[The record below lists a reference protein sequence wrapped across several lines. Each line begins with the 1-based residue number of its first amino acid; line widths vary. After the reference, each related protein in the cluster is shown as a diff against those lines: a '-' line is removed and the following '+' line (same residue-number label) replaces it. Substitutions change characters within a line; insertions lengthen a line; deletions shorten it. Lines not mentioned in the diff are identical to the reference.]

1 MESLCWDDL
10 RVLLAVH
17 RAGSLLGAGRS
28 LRLSTSTTGR
38 RLAALEAAVGEKL
51 VHRTQV
57 GTQLA
62 PAALPLVRLAQELEH
77 GLRARQRDKQL
88 VAGTIRI
95 SVPDG
100 MAVLVAQALLAV
112 QYQHPGI
119 DLELMGENRMVD
131 VAKREADMAIRLVR
145 STSNLVVERRLATLR
160 FSLFASADYV
170 QRHLPEGLL
179 RKADASK
186 HPFVG
191 LDTRWKGLPHEQWM
205 VALGATRF
213 AFRSSSIEAIVEA
226 VRRGAGLAALVE
238 QDARHAE
245 LIRVGTDTAGPTQ
258 PLYLIYHRDLRNAP
272 HVRAAVSSI
281 EAHIR
286 GGGS

>member
-1 MESLCWDDL
+1 MENLSWDDL

-28 LRLSTSTTGR
+28 LGLSTSTTGR
-38 RLAALEAAVGEKL
+38 RLEALEAAVGEKL
-51 VHRTQV
+51 VHRTQS

-62 PAALPLVRLAQELEH
+62 PAAVRLVQLAQELEH
-77 GLRARQRDKQL
+77 GLRAQQRDKQR

-100 MAVLVAQALLAV
+100 MAVHVARVLLAL

-119 DLELMGENRMVD
+119 DLELVGENRMVD
-131 VAKREADMAIRLVR
+131 VAKREADLAVRLVR
-145 STSNLVVERRLATLR
+145 STSNLVVEKRLATLR
-160 FSLFASADYV
+160 FGLFASADYV
-170 QRHLPEGLL
+170 RRHLPEGRL
-179 RKADASK
+179 RREDAST
-186 HPFVG
+186 HTFVG
-191 LDTRWKGLPHEQWM
+191 LDSRWKGLPHEQWM

-245 LIRVGTDTAGPTQ
+245 LVRVGTDTVGPTQ

-281 EAHIR
+281 EAHVR
-286 GGGS
+286 DGGS